1 MLSIM
6 HGFRRVGALA
16 GLAAPF
22 VAFSFISAAIAS
34 YPSFSW
40 TENALSDL
48 GVVPGLTGW
57 LFTVGLCG
65 GGVLSLVFS
74 VLGLYSYASERN
86 LGKVGAGFFAASTIS
101 LLLIGIFNEH
111 FRPTHYIVS
120 VMFFFF
126 APLAFFIL
134 TAAFHQS
141 HKPKL
146 AAFTIVTGLVAAVPW
161 ILQLTIH
168 YVPDVAIPETVSGLT
183 VAVWVIVL
191 SWLILK
197 RKP

>member
-1 MLSIM
+1 MQ
-6 HGFRRVGALA
+6 GFRRVGAVA
-16 GLAAPF
+16 GFAAPF
-22 VAFSFISAAIAS
+22 VAFIFISAAIVS

-48 GVVPGLTGW
+48 GVVTGLTSV
-57 LFTVGLCG
+57 LFTIGLCG
-65 GGVLSLVFS
+65 GGVLSLVFV
-74 VLGLYSYASERN
+74 VLGLYSYAGKRT
-86 LGKVGAGFFAASTIS
+86 LGKVGATFFAVATFS
-101 LLLIGIFNEH
+101 LILIGVFNEH

-120 VMFFFF
+120 VAFFFT

-134 TAAFHQS
+134 TAAFYRS
-141 HKPKL
+141 HKQKL

-191 SWLILK
+191 SKLMLK
-197 RKP
+197 PKA